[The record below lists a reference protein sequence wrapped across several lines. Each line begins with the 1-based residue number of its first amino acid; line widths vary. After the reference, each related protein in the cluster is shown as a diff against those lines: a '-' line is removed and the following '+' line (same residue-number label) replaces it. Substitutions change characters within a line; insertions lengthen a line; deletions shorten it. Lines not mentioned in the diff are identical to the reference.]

1 MGAKGVN
8 TSGCEARE
16 RSLTLQPMASA
27 IPPATRLRRTSAE
40 TREHVLDVAATLFYW
55 DGIRATGI
63 DRIAAEAGVAPPTLY
78 RVFGSKEALV
88 AAYLD
93 SCDRAYRDALETAT
107 AADGRA
113 PRERLLALFDE
124 QAAAVRPEH
133 CRGCPF
139 LMALAEFPDAASAPH
154 AGAVATKAWV
164 RALLARLAAEL
175 GVAAPTAL
183 ADQLALV
190 VEGVY
195 ASVQALGV
203 DGPTAQARS
212 TAEILIDAALAAA

>member
-1 MGAKGVN
+1 
-8 TSGCEARE
+8 
-16 RSLTLQPMASA
+16 MASA
-27 IPPATRLRRTSAE
+27 SPPATRLRRTSAE
-40 TREHVLDVAATLFYW
+40 TRQHILDVAAGLFYW

-63 DRIAAEAGVAPPTLY
+63 DRIATEAGVAPPTLY

-93 SCDRAYRDALETAT
+93 SCGRAYRDALETAT

-113 PRERLLALFDE
+113 PRERLLALFDA
-124 QAAAVRPEH
+124 QAAAVLPEL

-139 LMALAEFPDAASAPH
+139 LMALAEFPDSASAPH

-164 RALLARLAAEL
+164 RGLLASLAAEL
-175 GVAAPTAL
+175 GVPAPAAL

-212 TAEILIDAALAAA
+212 TAEILIDAALAAACSPPTTA